1 MRSSNKVKVKDEGL
15 YLMQRLTHPL
25 TTGKAKSPEEKAHDA
40 AVAADIA
47 AGGDGTLG
55 MSSVVG
61 VLLVI

>member
-1 MRSSNKVKVKDEGL
+1 
-15 YLMQRLTHPL
+15 MQRLTHPL